1 MVLSRKWIYAL
12 VTVVFMAAL
21 LLTMLGPGRVGP
33 GPAFAPGEPPSPS
46 QSKCNAGNGNGNEE
60 CDPGNSGPQNKGGDE
75 AFDEQPAGPVCPVDE
90 GGSLSNP
97 GGNNTES
104 CEA

>member
-46 QSKCNAGNGNGNEE
+46 QSKCNAGNGNGNEF
-60 CDPGNSGPQNKGGDE
+60 CDPGNSAPQNKGGDE
-75 AFDEQPAGPVCPVDE
+75 IGCPVQQ
-90 GGSLSNP
+90 GGSTPNP
-97 GGNNTES
+97 GGNNVT
-104 CEA
+104 CT